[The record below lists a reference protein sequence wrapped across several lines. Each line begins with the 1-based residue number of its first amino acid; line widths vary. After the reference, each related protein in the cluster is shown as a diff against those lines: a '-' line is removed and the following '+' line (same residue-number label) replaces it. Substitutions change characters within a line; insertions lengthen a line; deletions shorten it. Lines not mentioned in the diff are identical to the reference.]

1 LSKEAMAE
9 NQTPAFEANSEG
21 RLRWPGGD
29 VRCSL
34 GRSGVTDQQNKSESD
49 GATPLGRWPM
59 RQVFYRP
66 DRIAAPATGLPVVA
80 LTPTMGWC
88 DDPASPL
95 YNRQIELP
103 FPASHE
109 KLWRDDHVYD
119 LIVALGYN
127 DDPVVPSK
135 GSAIFLH
142 VARLDFSPTEGCVAC
157 RLDDLLE
164 LLKTAKPGDELAIV
178 R

>member
-1 LSKEAMAE
+1 MPEKR
-9 NQTPAFEANSEG
+9 TPTFEANSTG
-21 RLRWPGGD
+21 RLHWPGRD
-29 VRCSL
+29 VLCSL
-34 GRSGVTDQQNKSESD
+34 GRSGVADQRNKREND

-59 RQVFYRP
+59 RQGFYRP
-66 DRIAAPATGLPVVA
+66 DRIAAPATGIPVVA
-80 LTPTMGWC
+80 LTPAMGWC

-95 YNRQIELP
+95 YNRPVELP

-119 LIVALGYN
+119 LIVELGYN
-127 DDPVVPSK
+127 DDPVVPGK

-157 RLDDLLE
+157 RLEDLLE
-164 LLKTAKPGDELAIV
+164 LLKDAKPGDELAIV

>member
-1 LSKEAMAE
+1 MAE
-9 NQTPAFEANSEG
+9 KRTPAFEANSTG
-21 RLRWPGGD
+21 RLRWPGHD
-29 VRCSL
+29 VHCSL
-34 GRSGVTDQQNKSESD
+34 GRSGVADARNKRESD

-66 DRIAAPATGLPVVA
+66 DRIAAPTTALPVVA
-80 LTPTMGWC
+80 LTPAMGWC

-95 YNRQIELP
+95 YNQRVELP

-109 KLWRDDHVYD
+109 KLWREDHVYD
-119 LIVALGYN
+119 LIVELGYN
-127 DDPVVPSK
+127 DDPIVPGK

-142 VARLDFSPTEGCVAC
+142 IARPGFSPTEGCVAC
-157 RLDDLLE
+157 RLEDLLD
-164 LLKTAKPGDELAIV
+164 LLKHAKPGDDMAIV